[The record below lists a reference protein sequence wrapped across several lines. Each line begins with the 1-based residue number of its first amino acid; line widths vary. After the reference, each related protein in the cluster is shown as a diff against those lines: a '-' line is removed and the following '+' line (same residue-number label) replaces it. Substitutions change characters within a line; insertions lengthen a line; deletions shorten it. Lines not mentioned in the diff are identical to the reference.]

1 MTTASGLVSFNQ
13 ISTYLRLPGFYME
26 MDNSMAV
33 QGLALDRPRI
43 LMLGQMGAQ
52 GAASP
57 MRVVRVSSTD
67 EGTSLFGKGSML
79 ERMVAKVKAAHEYG
93 DLWCLPLADSSAGQ
107 AATASISIT
116 GPAVR
121 AGTLNLYIGGQRVRI
136 AVAKAATAASLATLL
151 AEAINAAPDLGVV
164 ATLEEGVITL
174 TSAFKGEVGNGRDV
188 RVNYYTDERLPEGL
202 KVLCTSFTEGTGN
215 PDLATALAALGD
227 TQYHYVITPYTDSAN
242 MDALEAVLR
251 ERWGAEKQVEGIIF
265 SAATGPLSSLTTLGN
280 GLNCEF
286 LSILGLRGT
295 PTPAYEVAAAY
306 GAVVAKHLDEDPARP
321 LQTLILPEVMA
332 PVQQDQLPGPER
344 NTLLWEGIATATAD
358 ADGKVRIERE
368 VSTYKLNS
376 WGLPDPSYLD
386 INTPA
391 TCSVLRRTWRNRMA
405 QRYPRHMLANDG
417 SPAALSGKAV
427 ATPSTLRAEMIA
439 LARLWEEAAW
449 VENMDAFKAQLVVM
463 RNTNNPNRVDC
474 ILPPDLVNQLRQV
487 AALLQFRV

>member
-1 MTTASGLVSFNQ
+1 MTTVSGLVSFNQ

-43 LMLGQMGAQ
+43 LMLGQKATSGT
-52 GAASP
+52 ASP
-57 MRVVRVSSTD
+57 ATVVRVSSVD

-79 ERMVAKVKAAHEYG
+79 ERMVKKVKAAHEYG
-93 DLWCLPLADSSAGQ
+93 DLWCLPLADTTVGQ
-107 AATASISIT
+107 AATASITLT
-116 GPAVR
+116 GTAVR
-121 AGTLNLYIGGQRVRI
+121 AGTLNVYIGGQRVRV
-136 AVAKAATAASLATLL
+136 AAAKAATAASVAALL
-151 AEAINAAPDLGVV
+151 AAAINAAPDLGTL
-164 ATLEEGVITL
+164 ATVLEGVVTL
-174 TSAFKGEVGNGRDV
+174 TSTFKGEVGNGRDV

-202 KVLCTSFTEGTGN
+202 KAVCTLFKDGTGN
-215 PDLATALAALGD
+215 PDLSTALAALGD

-265 SAATGPLSSLTTLGN
+265 SAATGALSRLTTLGN

-295 PTPAYEVAAAY
+295 PTPAYELAASY
-306 GAVVAKHLDEDPARP
+306 GAVAAKHLDEDPARP
-321 LQTLILPEVMA
+321 LQTLILPDVMA
-332 PVQQDQLPGPER
+332 PIQQDQLPGPER

-368 VSTYKLNS
+368 VSTYKLNA

-391 TCSVLRRTWRNRMA
+391 TCSVLRRTWRSRMA
-405 QRYPRHMLANDG
+405 QRYPRHMLAKDG

-439 LARLWEEAAW
+439 LARLWEESAW
-449 VENMDAFKAQLVVM
+449 VEDVDTFKKKLEVM